1 MYMKDYYLNK
11 IKESEKKIAFFEKL
25 IKDENKT
32 IERYKRWVKEEE
44 IEEEAETYKKQLLKK
59 LEDNNGK

>member
-1 MYMKDYYLNK
+1 MYMKNYYLNK
-11 IKESEKKIAFFEKL
+11 IKESEKKIKFFEEL

-59 LEDNNGK
+59 MEDNNGN